1 MYLGHFCLCHPDTS
15 WMRRLARD
23 HQREHGAGPHTHA
36 RTAWSHSSRPPQED
50 AHGSASDPTS
60 CVQHEGLIRKMQMNE
75 GQKRAGSWADSI
87 PQAST
92 NQEHQQQIVLFSKE
106 AKETNTMNCY
116 GNANFSRLE
125 AVVDAAQGGERHTH
139 CPLLG
144 IAGFTQGIAGNRWVT
159 RPPLTCYQPL
169 TWSSETVTPLIPSLG
184 TWVWPGLSWLGPSWP

>member
-1 MYLGHFCLCHPDTS
+1 MYLGHFCLCYPDTS

-116 GNANFSRLE
+116 GNANFSHLE
-125 AVVDAAQGGERHTH
+125 ADLSI
-139 CPLLG
+139 CK
-144 IAGFTQGIAGNRWVT
+144 IAEDTIVCI
-159 RPPLTCYQPL
+159 L
-169 TWSSETVTPLIPSLG
+169 
-184 TWVWPGLSWLGPSWP
+184 